1 MPSERATD
9 TTPFAAMDV
18 LERASEL
25 EGVVH
30 MEVGEPDFR
39 PPEAATDAAVA
50 ALRAGDDDYGTSR
63 GTASL
68 REAISDYYA
77 ETYGVDVPTNR
88 IIVTPGSSPALLLA
102 LLSIVDPGEEV
113 VLTDPYYACYT
124 NFVRQAEGQ
133 VRTVEL
139 DPADGFEPSVDA
151 YEQVVDDDTAA
162 MLLNSPANPTG
173 AVTSG
178 ETLSD
183 LVDLANRTDT
193 MVVSDE
199 VYHGLAF
206 DAEEHSVLEYTDDA
220 FVLDGVSKRYGMTGW
235 RLGWAVCPPEYV
247 EAINRLSQ
255 NVLICAPPFV
265 QAGAEAAIREGTEQL
280 AEHREAY
287 RERRD
292 LLLEAA
298 ERWGFDVGY
307 TPEGAYYLL
316 LDVSDLGDAFDVADV
331 FLEEAGVAMT
341 PGPDF
346 GDGATDYL
354 RASFAR
360 STEDVREAIERIDE
374 LLATTTT

>member
-18 LERASEL
+18 LERASERD
-25 EGVVH
+25 GVVH

-39 PPEAATDAAVA
+39 PPEAATEAAVA
-50 ALRAGDDDYGTSR
+50 ALRAGDDDYTSSR

-68 REAISDYYA
+68 RDAISEHYA
-77 ETYGVDVPTNR
+77 DTYGVDVPAER

-102 LLSIVDPGEEV
+102 MLSSVEPGEEV
-113 VLTDPYYACYT
+113 VLTNPHYACYP
-124 NFVRQAEGQ
+124 NFVRLADGR
-133 VRTVEL
+133 VSTVDL
-139 DPADGFEPSVDA
+139 DPEDGFEPSVSA
-151 YEQVVDDDTAA
+151 YEAVVDDDTAA

-178 ETLSD
+178 DTLAG
-183 LVDLANRTDT
+183 LVDLAERTDT
-193 MVVSDE
+193 TVVSDE

-235 RLGWAVCPPEYV
+235 RLGWVVCPPSHV
-247 EAINRLSQ
+247 EAVNRIAQ
-255 NVLICAPPFV
+255 NALICAPSFV
-265 QAGAEAAIREGTEQL
+265 QAGAEAAIRGGTDWL
-280 AEHREAY
+280 DDVREDYA
-287 RERRD
+287 ERRD

-298 ERWGFDVGY
+298 ERWGFDLGY

-316 LDVSDLGDAFDVADV
+316 LDVSELGDAFDVADV
-331 FLEEAGVAMT
+331 FLEDAGVAMT

-346 GDGATDYL
+346 GEGATDYL
-354 RASFAR
+354 RASFAT
-360 STEDVREAIERIDE
+360 STEDVREAIERIDA